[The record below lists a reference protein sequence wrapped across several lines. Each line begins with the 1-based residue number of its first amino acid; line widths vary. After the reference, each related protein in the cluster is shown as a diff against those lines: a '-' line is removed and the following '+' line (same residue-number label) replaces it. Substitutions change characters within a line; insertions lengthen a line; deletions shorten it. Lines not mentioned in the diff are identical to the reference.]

1 MVKSYTITKRIS
13 KYGKQS
19 VIAIPQVLEKELM
32 PGTIAEIKITILK
45 KAGETEKV
53 EEVTV

>member
-1 MVKSYTITKRIS
+1 MNKSFTITKRIS

-19 VIAIPQVLEKELM
+19 VITIPQVLEKELL

-45 KAGETEKV
+45 NT
-53 EEVTV
+53 EEVTE